1 MANALPPQSSS
12 EDFDGLSA
20 LGKYKI
26 QRKVGSGG
34 MGSVFLAVDQQLKR
48 TVALKVLPKD
58 KAANQTLVRRFKAE
72 GQAGAQMEHPN
83 IVSVY
88 ESGEI
93 DGYLYLAMEF
103 VEGVDA
109 FELLRKTPYGP
120 FGAAPELRSSRSCSK
135 ATART
140 S

>member
-1 MANALPPQSSS
+1 MASDPTPQLPSH
-12 EDFDGLSA
+12 DFDEISS
-20 LGKYKI
+20 LGKYQI

-34 MGSVFLAVDQQLKR
+34 MGAVYLAVDQQLKR

-58 KAANQTLVRRFKAE
+58 KASNQVLVRRFKAE

-83 IVSVY
+83 IVAVY

-103 VEGVDA
+103 VEGLDA
-109 FELLRKTPYGP
+109 FELLRKRGVIPVK
-120 FGAAPELRSSRSCSK
+120 RSL
-135 ATART
+135 
-140 S
+140 